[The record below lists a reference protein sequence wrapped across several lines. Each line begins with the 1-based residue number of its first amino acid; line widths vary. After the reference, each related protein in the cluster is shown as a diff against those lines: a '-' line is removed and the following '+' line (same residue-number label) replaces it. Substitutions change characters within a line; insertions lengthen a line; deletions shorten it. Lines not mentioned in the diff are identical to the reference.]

1 MKNSIKLTALFLLA
15 SVSVFAGPPSIIKRS
30 AISSKNAITFSSLP
44 SHNGVGIKVDRTEPG
59 KAIVMVYDQDGNV
72 ILKDGLS
79 TNKTMEKGY
88 ILNQLDNGNYN
99 IEVTSNNLTVKKA
112 VHVYDEDGT
121 KEFIVQQ

>member
-15 SVSVFAGPPSIIKRS
+15 SVSVFAGPPSKTKKS

-44 SHNGVGIKVDRTEPG
+44 SHNGVDIKVDRKDSG
-59 KAIVMVYDQDGNV
+59 KAIVMIYDQDGNV

-88 ILNQLDNGNYN
+88 ILNQLDNGDYS
-99 IEVTSNNLTVKKA
+99 IEVTSDNLTAKKS
-112 VHVYDEDGT
+112 VHVYEEDGK